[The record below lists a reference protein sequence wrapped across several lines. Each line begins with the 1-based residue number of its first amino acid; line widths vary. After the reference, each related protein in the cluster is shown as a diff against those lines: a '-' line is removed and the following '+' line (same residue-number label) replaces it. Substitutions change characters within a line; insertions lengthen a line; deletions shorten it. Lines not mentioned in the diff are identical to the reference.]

1 MTSEETKPTSG
12 WKRLL
17 FGTQPSWAGLIL
29 RLTLA
34 LVIWPHGAQ
43 KVLGLYGGYG
53 WTGTMGYFTGV
64 LGMPAALGGLVM
76 VIEFLA
82 PFAFVLGLFTR
93 GAALGLI
100 AIMLG
105 AIQKVHFMNGFF
117 MNWTNNPQLKEGY
130 EYHLLVIGMALVLL
144 ISGAGC
150 LSIDR
155 KIGGSGTAA

>member
-1 MTSEETKPTSG
+1 MTSEEPKAPG
-12 WKRLL
+12 GFKRLI
-17 FGTQPSWAGLIL
+17 FGTQPSWSGLIL

-34 LVIWPHGAQ
+34 LVIYPHGAQ

-53 WTGTMGYFTGV
+53 WSATMGYFTDV

-117 MNWTNNPQLKEGY
+117 MNWTGKQAGEGF

-150 LSIDR
+150 FSVDR
-155 KIGGSGTAA
+155 KIGGGGDAA